1 MYLISSLR
9 TRFMFVRLPSLA
21 HLLTGN
27 QEALILYIICV
38 IYLKIVYVYWTQLKS
53 NWKIREQKHVLHNLY
68 IISTPFPICLHRG
81 SWRVSK
87 KSHLYLKLWF
97 VLLVYIQK
105 GIFILQKKWIILFCG
120 SQVEPNS
127 TEMHP

>member
-1 MYLISSLR
+1 MYLKSSLR
-9 TRFMFVRLPSLA
+9 TRFMFIRLQSLA

-27 QEALILYIICV
+27 QEALNLYIISV
-38 IYLKIVYVYWTQLKS
+38 ISLKLVYVYWTQLKS
-53 NWKIREQKHVLHNLY
+53 NQKIREERNVLHNLY
-68 IISTPFPICLHRG
+68 TISSHFPVCLHRG
-81 SWRVSK
+81 SWRMSK

-97 VLLVYIQK
+97 VLLVYIQTD
-105 GIFILQKKWIILFCG
+105 ILILQKIWIILFCG